1 MENTSFQP
9 VMPRDPSVSGAFG
22 MGWETLKRFFPE
34 LLLILL
40 LQLVVSLPV
49 GLGQIIFYPTF
60 VGEFYNG
67 LFNVLYG
74 FIVLFPVSYGTSWVY
89 LKAVRGESFRATDI
103 FFGFQRFGNV
113 ILAGILM
120 GVIIGLGFVFLVI
133 PGIIFACKLA
143 FVPYLVMDEKLEA
156 TEAIRRSWSMTRGH
170 SGTIFLMG
178 LTSFLIIL
186 LGIICLIVGVIPAI
200 MWISVSFAAFYYSV
214 STQQRNLH
222 QSH

>member
-1 MENTSFQP
+1 MENNSFQP
-9 VMPRDPSVSGAFG
+9 VMPCDPSVSGAFG
-22 MGWETLKRFFPE
+22 QGWETLKRFFPE
-34 LLLILL
+34 MLLIFL
-40 LQLVVSLPV
+40 LQVVVSLPV
-49 GLGQIIFYPTF
+49 GMGKYIFYPTF
-60 VGEFYNG
+60 IGGFYSG
-67 LFNVLYG
+67 LFNVLYS
-74 FIVLFPVSYGTSWVY
+74 FIVLIPVSYGASWVF
-89 LKAVRGESFRATDI
+89 LKAVRGEPFRASDI

-113 ILAGILM
+113 ILAGVLM

-200 MWISVSFAAFYYSV
+200 MWISVSLAAFYYSV
-214 STQQRNLH
+214 STQQKT
-222 QSH
+222 SHESR